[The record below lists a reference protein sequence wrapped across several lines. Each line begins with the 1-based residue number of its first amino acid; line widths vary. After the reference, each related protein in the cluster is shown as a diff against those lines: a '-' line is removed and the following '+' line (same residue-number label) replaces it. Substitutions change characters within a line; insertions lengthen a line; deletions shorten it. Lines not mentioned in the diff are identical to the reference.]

1 MTPDY
6 LIAIE
11 KRLEQGII
19 KSQDVTNLINEV
31 RSLQSKLTD
40 RVAEI
45 ETISQPIRD
54 GIEDTMERSGKLK
67 KGKTTNHQEV
77 EPPETSN

>member
-19 KSQDVTNLINEV
+19 KPQDVTNLINEV

-54 GIEDTMERSGKLK
+54 GIENAMERSEKAEK
-67 KGKTTNHQEV
+67 KKSKESANMEKPGV
-77 EPPETSN
+77 V